1 MQLNKNQPAQILSIP
16 ISPKLPMLYFAIPLG
31 ATLLKHLGLFFTFC
45 QCGINILTIYRM
57 FAKDSITKGI
67 ILVKFAA
74 DIR

>member
-1 MQLNKNQPAQILSIP
+1 
-16 ISPKLPMLYFAIPLG
+16 MLYFAIPLG